1 MNVALPASAQP
12 YINPSFEGPRLSR
25 PDAVPT
31 LRCLA
36 RRVDHE
42 ARLNWDAFGAR
53 LHDIL
58 ERVTGEARNHHS
70 ATHAAGTP

>member
-1 MNVALPASAQP
+1 
-12 YINPSFEGPRLSR
+12 
-25 PDAVPT
+25 VPT

-42 ARLNWDAFGAR
+42 ARLNWDAFDAG

-58 ERVTGEARNHHS
+58 ERVIRQAGYHHS
-70 ATHAAGTP
+70 ANHAAGTP